1 MKKLLALLLLC
12 GFLGLS
18 VSVFNGEQ
26 IPVND
31 PFLLDIP
38 DNLKLC
44 GDDNDIL
51 IVKDISIVPNPPRKG
66 EDMHVDFKG
75 YLKEEV
81 GEGAKIDVIVKYGAV
96 RVFDLCEQA
105 PQVDKKCP
113 IEQGDFTANKTVQ
126 LPKDIPP
133 GKYTVQAHITTE
145 DERQITC
152 ITGSMVFK
160 LNG

>member
-1 MKKLLALLLLC
+1 
-12 GFLGLS
+12 
-18 VSVFNGEQ
+18 
-26 IPVND
+26 
-31 PFLLDIP
+31 
-38 DNLKLC
+38 
-44 GDDNDIL
+44 
-51 IVKDISIVPNPPRKG
+51 
-66 EDMHVDFKG
+66 
-75 YLKEEV
+75 
-81 GEGAKIDVIVKYGAV
+81 
-96 RVFDLCEQA
+96 VFDLCEQA

-133 GKYTVQAHITTE
+133 VINYYICEISAFMPYLLESKLQGKYTVQAHITTE